1 MFQKH
6 GVMFYNKGMAMILN
20 KKDNMNDELSKRIT
34 ADLRA
39 KAVESSLTSNP
50 DPDFVDDSEYV
61 KDFEKTGRFGW
72 VWAVLVVAVIV
83 VMAIL
88 LIK

>member
-39 KAVESSLTSNP
+39 KAVESS
-50 DPDFVDDSEYV
+50 
-61 KDFEKTGRFGW
+61 
-72 VWAVLVVAVIV
+72 
-83 VMAIL
+83 
-88 LIK
+88 